1 MTTKTKEVPLNLEP
15 RSRRFAANSRP
26 AFGIEKWLL
35 RRLLK
40 AMRDPPLTL
49 RLWSGEQIH
58 GSSQPSEVT
67 LHIKEPQALW
77 GILANPDLYFGD
89 AYSDGTIEVD
99 GDLLRMIELATLHR
113 PQLVG
118 ETGPLGLSIRL
129 LAPTPRTNNLKASRH
144 NIHHHYDLGNDFYRL
159 WLDHQYMQYTCAYFP
174 DPAMI
179 LEDAQ
184 VAKME
189 HVCRK
194 LQLKPG
200 DTVVEAGCGWGGLA
214 HYMAERYGV
223 TVRAYNI
230 SHEQVSFAIEKAKLS
245 GLQGKVEYIEE
256 DYRNITGEYDVFVS
270 VGMLEHVGRRNYRAL
285 GGVIDR
291 CLKSHGRGL
300 IHSIGRNAPRLM
312 NRWIEKRIFPGAYPP
327 ALSEMMS
334 IFEPYDL
341 SILDIENLRLHY
353 AKTLEHWL
361 QRFEEHRVGISEEF
375 DERFVRAWRLYLTG
389 SICAF
394 KLGDLQLF
402 QLLFSRG
409 DDNRLP
415 WSRKYI
421 YGAD

>member
-1 MTTKTKEVPLNLEP
+1 MTTKTKDVPLNFEH
-15 RSRRFAANSRP
+15 RAERFAPNVRP
-26 AFGIEKWLL
+26 AYGLEIWLL

-40 AMRDPPLTL
+40 AMRDPPLTV

-58 GSSQPSEVT
+58 GSTGHSDVT
-67 LHIKEPQALW
+67 LHIKEPRALW

-99 GDLLRMIELATLHR
+99 GELLRMIELATLHK

-118 ETGPLGLSIRL
+118 ESGPLGLSIRL
-129 LAPTPRTNNLKASRH
+129 FAPTPRRNNLKASRH

-159 WLDHQYMQYTCAYFP
+159 WLDHPYMQYTCAYFP
-174 DPAMI
+174 DRAMT

-214 HYMAERYGV
+214 HYMAEHHGV

-230 SHEQVSFAIEKAKLS
+230 SQEQVSFAIDRARKS
-245 GLQGKVEYIEE
+245 GLLGKVEYIED

-291 CLKSHGRGL
+291 CLKEDGRAL

-327 ALSEMMS
+327 ALSEMMG
-334 IFEPYDL
+334 IFEPYDF

-353 AKTLEHWL
+353 AKTLEHWS
-361 QRFEEHRVGISEEF
+361 QRFEEQCTDISEAF

-389 SICAF
+389 SIAAF

-402 QLLFSRG
+402 QLVFTRSS
-409 DDNRLP
+409 DNKLP
-415 WSRKYI
+415 WSREYI
-421 YGAD
+421 YRAD